1 MCADLVKSPGTI
13 TANRH
18 DIVTGGRRSIAN
30 LPTVRSFSIACA
42 VGLAA
47 LAVAVYAV
55 PERAAPPPA
64 PGRESPPAPGRESA
78 VPSVQALP
86 APPPA
91 SVPAPVAAPARSAL
105 AARPAPERPAPS
117 RVEAE
122 LIALEE
128 RARRRID
135 VIPILEAAGIDVRAL
150 QARPDADDVMR
161 KVAADEVLTRGFMRD
176 TFESTI
182 YPYGLPA
189 DQVARDAR
197 GSAVSAMAALTLED
211 RIATLERELDRP
223 NNDEPE
229 PRFYGPESGRIY
241 QASEDA
247 SAHD

>member
-18 DIVTGGRRSIAN
+18 DIVTGRRRSLAN
-30 LPTVRSFSIACA
+30 LPIVRSFSIACA

-55 PERAAPPPA
+55 PERAAQPPA
-64 PGRESPPAPGRESA
+64 PGPAPGRRESA

-91 SVPAPVAAPARSAL
+91 FVPAPVAAPPRSAL